1 MTRKTTK
8 LVHNDGYAAEVEVD
22 LIEDD
27 GAWGPYLSVQDV
39 EKLERVRKAL
49 GAGKIEEAAS
59 ESRVFELVP
68 VSTAAALQTS
78 AGKALAG
85 FGEKKQ
91 KTIV

>member
-1 MTRKTTK
+1 MTRKTTR
-8 LVHNDGYAAEVEVD
+8 LVHNDGYAAEVEVN
-22 LIEDD
+22 LIDDD

-49 GAGKIEEAAS
+49 GAGKLAEAAK
-59 ESRVFELVP
+59 EARVFEMVP
-68 VSTAAALQTS
+68 VSANATPQTP

-91 KTIV
+91 KTIL